1 MKSSRSG
8 LSSTTDAPL
17 PPNSPHPPAQD
28 APQLDE
34 ARQKISQIETEL
46 EAALGRL
53 ELTLEAAGAASSWDW
68 DIAANILSGDVRFA
82 ALCGLDPLDLKRG
95 VAPRHF
101 FSAIHPED
109 VQRIRLAVA
118 GILAG
123 AEIFS
128 KEYRLL
134 KRDGGIRWVR
144 AEGRGIADENEEPI
158 RFVGTLVDIT
168 DQRLAQ
174 ERLRIAQEAGG
185 IGTFEHVAGFAT
197 VNVSDQL
204 CRLFGLHP
212 TKVLPI
218 QTLNN
223 LIREGDPSIIDLAR
237 PDGRQSIADR
247 EFRITRADDG
257 RARWLAQR
265 GEYVEV
271 GQAGRRYIGVLYDVT
286 EAKASQEQL
295 REANLAL
302 AERARGSMR
311 ERNRMWQNSRDLFL
325 VLTAAGEIKDVNPV
339 WREILGSSSRVA
351 VGRSIIDFTWPEDKA
366 DMLEALEVAV
376 KGGRSDFE
384 LRVRHADG
392 SPRWISWRT
401 SVEDEIVYGYGRD
414 VTLEREQ
421 AETLKGTEAQL
432 RQSQKMEA
440 VGQLTGGIAHDFNN
454 MLTGIIGALA
464 ILRRR
469 ISAGRV
475 DDLERFIE
483 AATVSAHRAAA
494 LTHRLLAFSRRQ
506 SLERQVVDVN
516 HLVNSMEDLLH
527 RTLGEQITLS
537 VVVPPQSCCAIT
549 DANQLE
555 NAILNL
561 AINARDAMPEGG
573 QLTIE
578 AENVVLTKADI
589 SRNEELDPGT
599 YVAISVSDTGT
610 GMTAETIAKAF
621 DPFFTTKP
629 IGQGTGLGL
638 SMIYGFTQQSGGHAR
653 IHSALGSGTTVKL
666 YLPAGSATEH
676 ASVASLVHESGTL
689 MGDGETVLVVE
700 DDSAVRLLILD
711 VLKELGYR
719 TIEAENAEQALPIIE
734 SSQHLDLVVS
744 DVGLPGMNGRQLA
757 EIAIGR
763 RPGLR
768 VLFVTGYAATAASR
782 GDFLAP
788 GMDMITKPFVMDDL
802 ARKVREMLAKQ

>member
-1 MKSSRSG
+1 MSRSG
-8 LSSTTDAPL
+8 LTSMVGAPPL
-17 PPNSPHPPAQD
+17 ADGPEGQD
-28 APQLDE
+28 NPQLHE
-34 ARQKISQIETEL
+34 ARLRLSQIQCEI
-46 EAALGRL
+46 EAAQARL
-53 ELTLEAAGAASSWDW
+53 ELTLEAAGTASSWDW
-68 DIAANILSGDVRFA
+68 DISANVLSGDAGFA
-82 ALCGLDPLDLKRG
+82 ALSGLDPLDVKTG

-128 KEYRLL
+128 KEYRLV

-144 AEGRGIADENEEPI
+144 AEGKGLAGEDEEPI

-223 LIREGDPSIIDLAR
+223 LIHEGDPLIIDLAR
-237 PDGRQSIADR
+237 PDRAQSIADR
-247 EFRITRADDG
+247 EYRITRADDG
-257 RARWLAQR
+257 KVRWLAQR
-265 GEYVEV
+265 GEYVDV
-271 GQAGRRYIGVLYDVT
+271 GPAGRRYIGVLYDVT
-286 EAKASQEQL
+286 DAKASQDQL

-302 AERARGSMR
+302 TERARGSMR
-311 ERNRMWQNSRDLFL
+311 ERNRLWQNSRDLFL
-325 VLTAAGEIKDVNPV
+325 VLKTSGVIKDVNPV
-339 WREILGSSSRVA
+339 WHEIIGSPSRLALGL
-351 VGRSIIDFTWPEDKA
+351 SIIDFAWPDDKA
-366 DMLEALEVAV
+366 AMTDAIKVASE
-376 KGGRSDFE
+376 GGRNDFE

-401 SVEDEIVYGYGRD
+401 SEEDGIIYGFGRD
-414 VTLEREQ
+414 VTLERDQ
-421 AETLKGTEAQL
+421 AETLKDTEAKL

-469 ISAGRV
+469 ISAGRLE
-475 DDLERFIE
+475 DLDRFID
-483 AATVSAHRAAA
+483 AATTSAHRAAA

-506 SLERQVVDVN
+506 SLDRRVVDVN
-516 HLVNSMEDLLH
+516 NLVNSMEDLLH
-527 RTLGEQITLS
+527 RTLGEQISLS
-537 VVVPPQSCCAIT
+537 VSLHPLAGCAFT

-573 QLTIE
+573 NLTI
-578 AENVVLTKADI
+578 AVENAVLAKTDI
-589 SRNEELDPGT
+589 SRNEELKPGS
-599 YVAISVSDTGT
+599 YVVVAVTDTGT
-610 GMTAETIAKAF
+610 GMSADTIAKAF

-638 SMIYGFTQQSGGHAR
+638 SMIYGFAQQSGGHAR
-653 IHSALGSGTTVKL
+653 IKSKLGSGTTVEL
-666 YLPAGSATEH
+666 YLPVAQEVNLSNSPSAHLEAGAM
-676 ASVASLVHESGTL
+676 
-689 MGDGETVLVVE
+689 MGAGEIVLVVE
-700 DDSAVRLLILD
+700 DDSSVRLLITD

-719 TIEAENAEQALPIIE
+719 TIEAEDGERALPIIE

-757 EIAIGR
+757 EVAIAH

-782 GDFLAP
+782 SDFLGE
-788 GMDMITKPFVMDDL
+788 GMDMMTKPFSMDDF
-802 ARKVREMLAKQ
+802 ARKVREMLTRQ

>member
-1 MKSSRSG
+1 MNSSRSG
-8 LSSTTDAPL
+8 PSTVSDTSAAGAAGGG
-17 PPNSPHPPAQD
+17 HVA
-28 APQLDE
+28 
-34 ARQKISQIETEL
+34 L
-46 EAALGRL
+46 EAAQRELLELKAELADARERL
-53 ELTLEAAGAASSWDW
+53 DLTLEASGAASSWDW
-68 DIAANILSGDVRFA
+68 DISSDRLSGDARFA
-82 ALCGLDPLDLKRG
+82 ALIGLDPLHLKAG
-95 VAPRHF
+95 AQTRHF

-109 VQRIRLAVA
+109 LPRIRLAVA

-128 KEYRLL
+128 KEYRLV

-144 AEGRGIADENEEPI
+144 AEGRGITDEDDEPI

-185 IGTFEHVAGFAT
+185 IGTFEHAAGFAT

-218 QTLNN
+218 KTLNK
-223 LIREGDPSIIDLAR
+223 LIHDGDPLIIDLAR
-237 PDGRQSIADR
+237 PDGPQSITDR

-257 RARWLAQR
+257 KVRWLAQR

-271 GQAGRRYIGVLYDVT
+271 AQGSRRYMGVLYDVT
-286 EAKASQEQL
+286 DTKASQEQL

-325 VLTAAGEIKDVNPV
+325 VLSASGDIKDANPV
-339 WREILGSSSRVA
+339 WREILGTHPRLA
-351 VGRSIIDFTWPEDKA
+351 LGRSIVDFTWPEDKTA
-366 DMLEALEVAV
+366 MIEAINAAAN
-376 KGGRSDFE
+376 GGRCDFE
-384 LRVRHADG
+384 LRLKHADG
-392 SPRWISWRT
+392 SARSISWRT
-401 SVEDEIVYGYGRD
+401 SQEDGAIYGFGRD

-421 AETLKGTEAQL
+421 AETLKDTEEQL

-454 MLTGIIGALA
+454 MLTGVIGALA

-469 ISAGRV
+469 ISAGRI
-475 DDLERFIE
+475 DDLDRFID
-483 AATVSAHRAAA
+483 AATTSAHRAAS

-506 SLERQVVDVN
+506 SLDRQAVDVN
-516 HLVNSMEDLLH
+516 NLVHSMEELLS
-527 RTLGEQITLS
+527 RTLGEKIALS
-537 VVVPPQSCCAIT
+537 VRVHPGTCSALT

-573 QLTIE
+573 RMTIE
-578 AENVVLTKADI
+578 AKNAALTKTDI
-589 SRNEELDPGT
+589 LRNEELKPGQ
-599 YVAISVSDTGT
+599 YVVISVSDTGT

-638 SMIYGFTQQSGGHAR
+638 SMIYGFAQQSGGHAR
-653 IHSALGSGTTVKL
+653 ITSELGAGTTVKL
-666 YLPAGSATEH
+666 YLPDA
-676 ASVASLVHESGTL
+676 SGTDKTKIGSIAPQTDNV
-689 MGDGETVLVVE
+689 MGDGEIVLVVE
-700 DDSAVRLLILD
+700 DDSAVRLLIVD

-719 TIEAENAEQALPIIE
+719 TIEAQDGEHALPIIE
-734 SSQHLDLVVS
+734 SSQRIDAVVS
-744 DVGLPGMNGRQLA
+744 DVGLPGLNGRQLA
-757 EIAIGR
+757 EMALAK

-782 GDFLAP
+782 ADFLGP
-788 GMDMITKPFVMDDL
+788 GMDMITKPFAMDDL
-802 ARKVREMLAKQ
+802 ARKVREMLVRQ